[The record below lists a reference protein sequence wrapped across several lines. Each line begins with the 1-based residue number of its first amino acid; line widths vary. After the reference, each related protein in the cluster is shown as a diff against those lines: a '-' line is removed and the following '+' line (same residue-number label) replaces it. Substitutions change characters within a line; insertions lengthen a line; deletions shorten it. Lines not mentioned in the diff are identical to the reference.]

1 MAFLVN
7 RREKMVR
14 KNSSKI
20 YTAAKTIE
28 TIINLATLHSVCVLE
43 KNRSTSMFILLR
55 LIYKNAQKKLL
66 ARLLFLL
73 FSL

>member
-28 TIINLATLHSVCVLE
+28 TIINLAMPHSVCVLE

-55 LIYKNAQKKLL
+55 L
-66 ARLLFLL
+66 
-73 FSL
+73 